1 MNLKFERCENCG
13 GTVKP
18 RKVTVDL
25 RRGPRLFVFYNVRV
39 GVCTKCGERY
49 YPGPVLERLDEL
61 ARHGLNG
68 GVRRVSVPTFDLAK
82 AM

>member
-1 MNLKFERCENCG
+1 MNRRFDDCEYCG
-13 GTVKP
+13 GGVRG

-25 RRGPRLFVFYNVRV
+25 RRGDELYVFRNVLV

-61 ARHGLNG
+61 AAHGMKG
-68 GVRRVSVPTFDLAK
+68 AKRVSVPVLDMAK
-82 AM
+82 VG